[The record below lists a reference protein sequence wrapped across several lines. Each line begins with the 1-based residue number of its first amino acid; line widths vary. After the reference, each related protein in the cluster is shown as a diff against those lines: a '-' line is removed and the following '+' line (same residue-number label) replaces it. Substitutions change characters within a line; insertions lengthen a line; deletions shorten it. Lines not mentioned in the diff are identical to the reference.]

1 MKSNENPA
9 SAYVFAATIAAQVGV
24 LLIVIVGAAIFLGL
38 LLDRLLGTKSLF
50 IFLFLIASIPLNL
63 WAIYK
68 YTMYQI
74 KRLQAPTPKK
84 EDSISD
90 D

>member
-9 SAYVFAATIAAQVGV
+9 STYVFAAGIAAQIGL
-24 LLIVIVGAAIFLGL
+24 LLIVIVGAALLLGL
-38 LLDRLLGTKSLF
+38 FLDHLLGTKSLF
-50 IFLFLIASIPLNL
+50 TFLLLIASIPLNL

>member
-1 MKSNENPA
+1 MRPNENPA
-9 SAYVFAATIAAQVGV
+9 SSYVFAAGVAAQIGCMLV
-24 LLIVIVGAAIFLGL
+24 VIVGAALVLGL
-38 LLDRLLGTKSLF
+38 FLDRLLGTKTLF
-50 IFLFLIASIPLNL
+50 VFLSLIASIPLTL

>member
-9 SAYVFAATIAAQVGV
+9 SAYVFAAGVAAQIGV
-24 LLIVIVGAAIFLGL
+24 LLIVIVGAALLLGL
-38 LLDRLLGTKSLF
+38 FLDRQLGTKTLF
-50 IFLFLIASIPLNL
+50 TFLLLIASIPLNL

>member
-9 SAYVFAATIAAQVGV
+9 SAYAFAAAVAAQVGV
-24 LLIVIVGAAIFLGL
+24 LLIVIVGAALLLGL
-38 LLDRLLGTKSLF
+38 FLDHLLGTKSLF
-50 IFLFLIASIPLNL
+50 IFLLLIASIPLNL